1 VSGLGWWLADQAS
14 RLLDQDER
22 QAVRG
27 DFTELGMTSAAALRE
42 VLGLVVRRQIGMWAN
57 WGPWLALVGLVV
69 PLGFLLNVIS
79 RHWAASSAVYAWL
92 YVNNWTWGYL
102 ESPGARLDLLNISVA
117 FVREC
122 ITLTCWAWTVGFAL
136 GSLSRRA
143 SWINGGLF
151 GVVLLG
157 GTIAG
162 TAAPVG
168 GNAVVLA
175 NVFYRVLFLFGLRV
189 VLVLLPALAGMLTAL
204 RLVRPPL
211 SRAIGWFVAVTILTW
226 WAAPSIEFAAIWSMW
241 SLSGADP
248 LPGGIS
254 AWRGSLA
261 VRLLPAAMLW
271 PAGYLITTASWP
283 RRRTTTVAADD

>member
-1 VSGLGWWLADQAS
+1 VSGPGWWLADQAS
-14 RLLDQDER
+14 RLLGQDER
-22 QAVRG
+22 EAVRG
-27 DFTELGMTSAAALRE
+27 DFSELGTTSATALRE
-42 VLGLVVRRQIGMWAN
+42 ILGLVVRRQVGTWAN
-57 WGPWLALVGLVV
+57 RGPWLALVGLVL

-102 ESPGARLDLLNISVA
+102 ESPGARLDVLNISVA

-122 ITLTCWAWTVGFAL
+122 ITLTCWAWTAGFAL

-143 SWINGGLF
+143 SWFNGGLF

-168 GNAVVLA
+168 GTAIVFA
-175 NVFYRVLFLFGLRV
+175 HVFYRVLFLFFLRV
-189 VLVLLPALAGMLTAL
+189 VLVLLPAVAGMSTAL
-204 RLVRPPL
+204 RLARPRL

-226 WAAPSIEFAAIWSMW
+226 WAAPRIESAVIWSMW
-241 SLSGADP
+241 SLSNTDP
-248 LPGGIS
+248 LAGGIS

-261 VRLLPAAMLW
+261 VRFLPAAMLW

-283 RRRTTTVAADD
+283 RRRTTAIAADD